1 MNYTFVSIAKRHLLA
16 RKKQT
21 VIAVLGVTFGIAM
34 YILMSGFMTGV
45 NKTLDETQFT
55 ASPHIRIYHE
65 FETDRKS
72 ILEEEKTD
80 DETIFKIHH
89 QKPKK
94 EELYLKNAA
103 AILENLRKDPNV
115 YGISAQVGS
124 GVFYN
129 YGPIQINGSLMG
141 VNVMDEDRLFDLKK
155 RLRSGKPENLL
166 TVSNSILMGEGLA
179 KKLNAEMGDMI
190 TITTPKGIVFNLKVV
205 GIFKFGLG
213 AIDNFKCYCSIQTVQ
228 NVLQK
233 DKSYITEI
241 YIKLKDLNK
250 APELAKLYEKKFGY
264 TAEDWQTANA
274 AFLSGNKLRG
284 IMVYLISCTL
294 LVVAG
299 FGIYNIMSMTIN
311 DKIKDIAILKATGFS
326 GRDIVG
332 IFLTQ
337 AMIIGLMGALVGI
350 SLGFVLCL
358 GVSRIPFDGG
368 GVISIDHLPMN
379 FAVKYYII
387 GVLFG
392 TVTTAIAGFMPAK
405 RASKI
410 DPVAIFRG

>member
-1 MNYTFVSIAKRHLLA
+1 MNYTSFNIAKRHLLA
-16 RKKQT
+16 RKKQSA
-21 VIAVLGVTFGIAM
+21 VAVLGVTFGIGM

-65 FETDRKS
+65 FESNRPS
-72 ILEEEKTD
+72 ILEEFRTG
-80 DETIFKIHH
+80 ETSSIQIHH

-94 EELYLKNAA
+94 EELYLKNASV
-103 AILENLRKDPNV
+103 IIESLRKDPDIL
-115 YGISAQVGS
+115 GMSAQVGS

-129 YGPIQINGSLMG
+129 YGPLQINGNLMG
-141 VNVMDEDRLFDLKK
+141 VDILDEDRLFDIRKKLKE
-155 RLRSGKPENLL
+155 GKPENLL

-179 KKLNAEMGDMI
+179 KKLSAEMGDII
-190 TITTPKGIVFNLKVV
+190 TITTPKGVVFSLKVV

-213 AIDNFKCYCSIQTVQ
+213 AIDNFKSYCSIQTVQ

-241 YIKLKDLNK
+241 YIKLKDLDK
-250 APELAKLYEKKFGY
+250 APALAALYKKKFGY

-274 AFLSGNKLRG
+274 AFLSGNKLRSV
-284 IMVYLISCTL
+284 MVYLISCTL

-311 DKIKDIAILKATGFS
+311 DKMKDIAILKATGFS
-326 GRDIVG
+326 GNDIVS
-332 IFLTQ
+332 IFMTQ
-337 AMIIGLMGALVGI
+337 ALIIGMVGAFVGVT
-350 SLGFVLCL
+350 LGFFLCL
-358 GVSRIPFDGG
+358 AVSRIPFDGG

-379 FAVKYYII
+379 FSIRYYII
-387 GVLFG
+387 GILFG
-392 TVTTAIAGFMPAK
+392 TITTAIAGFMPSRK
-405 RASKI
+405 ASKV

>member
-1 MNYTFVSIAKRHLLA
+1 MNYTFFHIAIRHLFA
-16 RKKQT
+16 RKKQSL
-21 VIAVLGVTFGIAM
+21 VAVLGVTFGIAM

-45 NKTLDETQFT
+45 NKILDETQFT
-55 ASPHIRIYHE
+55 ASPHIRIYNE
-65 FETDRKS
+65 FNTDRQS
-72 ILEEEKTD
+72 ILEEVYGA
-80 DETIFKIHH
+80 ETAVKIHH

-103 AILENLRKDPNV
+103 AILESLRKDPNL

-129 YGPIQINGSLMG
+129 YGPLQINGSLMG

-155 RLRSGKPENLL
+155 KLKSGKPENLL

-179 KKLNAEMGDMI
+179 KKLSAEMGDII
-190 TITTPKGIVFNLKVV
+190 TITTPKGIVFSLKVV

-213 AIDNFKCYCSIQTVQ
+213 ALDNFKCYCSIQTVQ

-241 YIKLKDLNK
+241 YIKVKDLEK
-250 APELAKLYEKKFGY
+250 APALADLYEKKFGY

-274 AFLSGNKLRG
+274 AFLSGNKLRSV
-284 IMVYLISCTL
+284 MVYLISGTL

-326 GRDIVG
+326 SKDIVG
-332 IFLTQ
+332 VFMTQ
-337 AMIIGLMGALVGI
+337 ALIIGMMGALIGV
-350 SLGFVLCL
+350 SLGFVLCYM
-358 GVSRIPFDGG
+358 VSLLPFDGG

-379 FAVKYYII
+379 FSVKYYII

-392 TVTTAIAGFMPAK
+392 TITTAIAGFMPSRK
-405 RASKI
+405 ASKI

>member
-1 MNYTFVSIAKRHLLA
+1 MNYTFLNIAQRHLLA

-21 VIAVLGVTFGIAM
+21 VVAVLGVTFGIAM

-65 FETDRKS
+65 FKTNRKS
-72 ILEEEKTD
+72 ILEEETP
-80 DETIFKIHH
+80 ETETVYKIHH

-94 EELYLKNAA
+94 EELYLKNASS
-103 AILENLRKDPNV
+103 ILESLRKDPNL

-155 RLRSGKPENLL
+155 RLLYGKPENLL
-166 TVSNSILMGEGLA
+166 TVGNSILMGEGLA
-179 KKLNAEMGDMI
+179 KKLSAEMGDVV
-190 TITTPKGIVFNLKVV
+190 TITTPKGVVFNLKVV
-205 GIFKFGLG
+205 GIFRFGLG

-241 YIKLKDLNK
+241 YIKVKDLEK
-250 APELAKLYEKKFGY
+250 APALARLYEKKFGY

-284 IMVYLISCTL
+284 IMVYLISGTL

-326 GRDIVG
+326 GKDIVG

-350 SLGFVLCL
+350 TLGFILCL
-358 GVSRIPFDGG
+358 GVSKIPFDGG
-368 GVISIDHLPMN
+368 GIISIDHLPMN
-379 FAVKYYII
+379 FAIKYYII

-392 TVTTAIAGFMPAK
+392 TITTAIAGFMPARK
-405 RASKI
+405 ASKI